1 MTGRSLAASVEPG
14 LLKER
19 RQPASVTPAMSES
32 ALTLLKRVLDGQ
44 VRIEQRLRDVYRATL
59 NVEDVMAQTA
69 QQLAE
74 EIGKATTS
82 IRDTRQ
88 AMNTAFHQL
97 LDKIGQ
103 LAAQGDTVAIEQAVS
118 GLRGEVDTLTSDVLA
133 NTPANEPG
141 PPADPEVQT
150 VG

>member
-1 MTGRSLAASVEPG
+1 MI
-14 LLKER
+14 
-19 RQPASVTPAMSES
+19 ES
-32 ALTLLKRVLDGQ
+32 IANQLKRVLDGQ
-44 VRIEQRLRDVYRATL
+44 ARIEQRLRDVYRATL
-59 NVEDVMAQTA
+59 NLEDAMAQTA

-74 EIGKATTS
+74 EIGRATTS

-88 AMNTAFHQL
+88 SMNTAFHTL

-103 LAAQGDTVAIEQAVS
+103 LAAQGDTAAIEQAVS

-141 PPADPEVQT
+141 PVTDPDVQT
-150 VG
+150 AG

>member
-1 MTGRSLAASVEPG
+1 MTDSIPV
-14 LLKER
+14 
-19 RQPASVTPAMSES
+19 
-32 ALTLLKRVLDGQ
+32 LLKRVLDGQ
-44 VRIEQRLRDVYRATL
+44 ARLEQRLRDVYRATL
-59 NVEDVMAQTA
+59 NVEDAMAQTA

-88 AMNTAFHQL
+88 SMNTAFHTL

-103 LAAQGDTVAIEQAVS
+103 LAAQGDTAAIEQAVS

-133 NTPANEPG
+133 NTPANEPA
-141 PPADPEVQT
+141 PPVDPEVQT